1 LTQALGEDNRPK
13 PFQPLTIRSHYT
25 PHLTLQSDDLD
36 KTMSALKA
44 FGIKI
49 VQGPLETPGAGTW
62 LYIRDADLNV
72 VEFFQ
77 DFSSIG

>member
-1 LTQALGEDNRPK
+1 MTQTPGGNNRPK

-25 PHLTLQSDDLD
+25 AHLFLGSDDLD
-36 KTMSALKA
+36 KNMPALKA

-49 VQGPLETPGAGTW
+49 VQDQPKTPGAGTW
-62 LYIRDADLNV
+62 LYIYDTYLNV

-77 DFSSIG
+77 DF

>member
-1 LTQALGEDNRPK
+1 MTQALGEDNRLK
-13 PFQPLTIRSHYT
+13 PLQLSTIRSHYT
-25 PHLTLQSDDLD
+25 PHLSLRSDDLD
-36 KTMSALKA
+36 ETMSALKA

-49 VQGPLETPGAGTW
+49 VQGSHETPGAGTW
-62 LYIRDADLNV
+62 LYIRDADLNL